1 MFLKYSFSETCK
13 NIFGRLVLLEEL
25 QAASNFSKVSL
36 HLNKITNS
44 LGEVLQTYSQI
55 CFFVCAPKKV
65 FQKHSAK
72 IDLKVLG
79 KSCGEIDYDVMK
91 FML

>member
-13 NIFGRLVLLEEL
+13 KYFGRLVFLEEL
-25 QAASNFSKVSL
+25 QAARNFSKVSL
-36 HLNKITNS
+36 HFNKITNS
-44 LGEVLQTYSQI
+44 LREVLQTYSEI

-65 FQKHSAK
+65 LQKHSAK